1 MGKRLKPF
9 SLKSGMRQGCPF
21 SPLLLNIV
29 LEFLA
34 RAIRKEEK
42 IKGIQTGKKKSN
54 YLFTDDMILYLKEP
68 KKLHQKLSNTIN
80 SFNTVAGCKINL
92 QKSVAFLYT
101 NNEQIEKKY
110 MKTIPL
116 TIASKSQTPRNKQE
130 RM

>member
-110 MKTIPL
+110 RKTIPL

>member
-92 QKSVAFLYT
+92 QKSVAFQYT
-101 NNEQIEKKY
+101 
-110 MKTIPL
+110 
-116 TIASKSQTPRNKQE
+116 SQ
-130 RM
+130 